1 MAASQGMIILAIF
14 ACLASVAFCIL
25 GTATYYDIY
34 FPSACYGYED
44 HGRMIAAASPDIFQ
58 NRAACGRMY
67 IVRCVNSPACRAG
80 SVTVQV
86 VDLCPGCPRNA
97 FDLSL
102 EAFSIIADPAAGR
115 IPIDYN
121 QA

>member
-1 MAASQGMIILAIF
+1 
-14 ACLASVAFCIL
+14 
-25 GTATYYDIY
+25 
-34 FPSACYGYED
+34 
-44 HGRMIAAASPDIFQ
+44 MIAAVSPDIFQ

-67 IVRCVNSPACRAG
+67 TVRCVNSPACRGG

-86 VDLCPGCPRNA
+86 VDLCPGCPPNG

-121 QA
+121 